1 LNKEDICQNLVELCL
16 IEGASDAT
24 ASVSE
29 GGQCM
34 VRFSNNE
41 ITVVDTLKHRSG
53 SIFVNV
59 EGRKASTN
67 LVELDVASLKMAAKK
82 AVAIARAA
90 PPADLYVPLPEG
102 PFSYDPGLLK
112 SPRVDLD
119 PDGPVSWVQEA
130 VAAGLKEG
138 AERMAGSLIVHDGE
152 HTLATSGGVLTTTE
166 GGSLELSIRA
176 FGKGQGSGASVS
188 LATDEDGLE
197 PAATGA
203 AAGRDAKLAEG
214 SVPVEPG
221 EMDTVLGPMVM
232 AQVMNQV
239 GRMASAFYI
248 DTGMSF
254 LANKLDQDLASP
266 AFSLA
271 DDPTLAD
278 TFGSSAFDAEGLPT
292 QRTVIFDRGVF
303 KSYLHNSTTARK
315 HGTAST
321 ANAGLVAPRPFNLV
335 LSPGTNEL
343 DSLIR
348 SIDRGLYVTNNWYLR
363 YQNYGTGEFSTIPRD
378 AMFLIKDGEL
388 AGSVRDLR
396 LSDNM
401 LRLIKNIES
410 LSRDRRWVRWWE
422 VPTPALA
429 PHALVRGAKFTRS
442 SQ

>member
-1 LNKEDICQNLVELCL
+1 MKLCL
-16 IEGASDAT
+16 SEGASDAT

-29 GGQCM
+29 GGQCI

-53 SIFVNV
+53 SIFINV

-67 LVELDVASLKMAAKK
+67 LEELNIASLKAAAKK
-82 AVAIARAA
+82 AVAIARGA
-90 PPADLYVPLPEG
+90 PPADQYVPLPDG
-102 PFSYDPGLLK
+102 PFSYDPRLLR

-119 PDGPVSWVQEA
+119 PDGPVAWVQEA

-152 HTLATSGGVLTTTE
+152 HSLATSGGVLATTE

-176 FGKGQGSGASVS
+176 FGRGQGSGASVS
-188 LATDEDGLE
+188 LAIDEEGLE

-203 AAGRDAKLAEG
+203 AAGRDAKLAG
-214 SVPVEPG
+214 APVSIEPG
-221 EMDTVLGPMVM
+221 AMDTVLGPMVM
-232 AQVMNQV
+232 AQIMNQV

-254 LANKLDQDLASP
+254 LANKLDQDLGSP
-266 AFSLA
+266 AFSLS

-292 QRTVIFDRGVF
+292 QRTVIFDQGVF

-315 HGTAST
+315 HGTVST
-321 ANAGLVAPRPFNLV
+321 ANAGLIAPRPFNLV
-335 LSPGTNEL
+335 LAPGNEDL
-343 DSLIR
+343 DSLVR
-348 SIDRGLYVTNNWYLR
+348 SIDYGLYITNNWYLR

-378 AMFLIKDGEL
+378 AMFVIKNGEL

-396 LSDNM
+396 ISDNM

-410 LSRDRRWVRWWE
+410 LSAARQWVRWWE
-422 VPTPALA
+422 VSTPALA
-429 PHALVRGAKFTRS
+429 PHAMIRDAKFTRS